1 MARIA
6 FFVGLCLT
14 LLSFTSCY
22 AQKEQSNK
30 KVKELTDFS
39 KSAVKAA
46 SSKPDDGL
54 TYENLVK
61 DLDVMLGMYA
71 ISSSNIVKIE
81 KKGEDAYE
89 VKVQGEKYE
98 KRPIGEPSRLCVGL
112 INETDFKKC
121 VADAAKKLGGVF
133 LRKENAFQ
141 WIALSYSK

>member
-14 LLSFTSCY
+14 ILSFASCY
-22 AQKEQSNK
+22 AQKGQRKEKEPIGLSQSS
-30 KVKELTDFS
+30 VMATS
-39 KSAVKAA
+39 P
-46 SSKPDDGL
+46 KPEDGL

-71 ISSSNIVKIE
+71 ISASNIVTIE

-89 VKVQGEKYE
+89 VKVQGEKY
-98 KRPIGEPSRLCVGL
+98 KKLPTGEPSRLCVGL

-121 VADAAKKLGGVF
+121 VADAAKKLGAVF